1 MGSSQY
7 LTMRG
12 VGLLILFS
20 LLVFFTNLSNASNP
34 QNSNSHFLRSLKSS
48 GSDHFLRSL
57 KSGDHFMR
65 ALRSSGGDHFLR
77 SLKSGDHFMRALRSY
92 GGYKRGSKDLQ
103 RILRSDPAM
112 INEDHADFLDEE
124 NNELD
129 RATRTSDHFMRALR
143 SKDPYEH
150 FLRSLRSA
158 NDLMRMVRSD
168 SHFLRSL
175 RSPTT
180 NEEEEVVEA

>member
-1 MGSSQY
+1 
-7 LTMRG
+7 MRG

-34 QNSNSHFLRSLKSS
+34 QNSNSHFLRSLK
-48 GSDHFLRSL
+48 
-57 KSGDHFMR
+57 
-65 ALRSSGGDHFLR
+65 SSGGDHFLR

-129 RATRTSDHFMRALR
+129 RATRTSDHFMRSLR

-175 RSPTT
+175 QSPTT
-180 NEEEEVVEA
+180 NEEEEVVEAW

>member
-1 MGSSQY
+1 
-7 LTMRG
+7 
-12 VGLLILFS
+12 
-20 LLVFFTNLSNASNP
+20 
-34 QNSNSHFLRSLKSS
+34 
-48 GSDHFLRSL
+48 
-57 KSGDHFMR
+57 MR

-129 RATRTSDHFMRALR
+129 RATRTSDHFLRSLRSSDHFMRALR

-180 NEEEEVVEA
+180 NEEEEVVEAWISKKKYLFPLYEKPLIRFMFSFKAECILTCILIYNIFCFFFAISGEVL

>member
-1 MGSSQY
+1 
-7 LTMRG
+7 
-12 VGLLILFS
+12 
-20 LLVFFTNLSNASNP
+20 
-34 QNSNSHFLRSLKSS
+34 
-48 GSDHFLRSL
+48 
-57 KSGDHFMR
+57 
-65 ALRSSGGDHFLR
+65 
-77 SLKSGDHFMRALRSY
+77 MRALRSY

-103 RILRSDPAM
+103 RILRSDPTM
-112 INEDHADFLDEE
+112 IVEDHADLDEE

-129 RATRTSDHFMRALR
+129 RATRTSDHFLRSLKSGDHFMRALR

-175 RSPTT
+175 RSPMT
-180 NEEEEVVEA
+180 NEEELEA

>member
-65 ALRSSGGDHFLR
+65 ALRSSGSDHFLR

-112 INEDHADFLDEE
+112 ITEDHADFLDEE

-129 RATRTSDHFMRALR
+129 RATRTSDHFLRSLRSSDHFMRALR

-150 FLRSLRSA
+150 FLRSLRS
-158 NDLMRMVRSD
+158 
-168 SHFLRSL
+168 
-175 RSPTT
+175 
-180 NEEEEVVEA
+180 

>member
-1 MGSSQY
+1 
-7 LTMRG
+7 
-12 VGLLILFS
+12 
-20 LLVFFTNLSNASNP
+20 
-34 QNSNSHFLRSLKSS
+34 
-48 GSDHFLRSL
+48 
-57 KSGDHFMR
+57 
-65 ALRSSGGDHFLR
+65 
-77 SLKSGDHFMRALRSY
+77 MRALRSY

-103 RILRSDPAM
+103 RILRSDPTM
-112 INEDHADFLDEE
+112 ITEDHADDFLDEE

-129 RATRTSDHFMRALR
+129 RATRTSDHFLRSLRSGDHFMRALR
-143 SKDPYEH
+143 SSKEPYEH

-180 NEEEEVVEA
+180 NEEEEQEVEA